1 VSNIK
6 NRLLNDIK
14 VAMKSGDRT
23 RLAALRQIS
32 AAIKQV
38 EVDSRKVLED
48 SDVIA
53 VLDKQAKQRRE
64 SIEQFAKAGRDELVA
79 REQAELEIIQEYLPA
94 PLSDSEIDALI
105 DAALVETGAASIKD
119 MGKVMGRLKSR
130 LQGRA
135 DMADVSARLKGCLKS
150 DL

>member
-1 VSNIK
+1 MSNIK
-6 NRLLNDIK
+6 IRLLDDIK
-14 VAMKSGDRT
+14 IAMKSGDRT

-38 EVDSRKVLED
+38 EVDSRKVLD
-48 SDVIA
+48 DADVIA

-64 SIEQFAKAGRDELVA
+64 SIEQFAKAGRDELAA
-79 REQAELEIIQEYLPA
+79 REQSELEIIQEYLPA

-105 DAALVETGAASIKD
+105 DAAIVETGAASIKD
-119 MGKVMGRLKSR
+119 MGKVMGRLKSQ

-135 DMADVSARLKGCLKS
+135 DMADVSARLKARLMS
-150 DL
+150 DV